1 MDQMFSWMLMDYY
14 IDLRERQRDCWRM
27 ERRHMRG
34 NSLSL
39 CGLCLQRVVALE
51 MMDVKERWDGRRERE
66 RHKEKEICELA
77 GVIVCV
83 SNMSMSA
90 EQ

>member
-1 MDQMFSWMLMDYY
+1 M
-14 IDLRERQRDCWRM
+14 
-27 ERRHMRG
+27 
-34 NSLSL
+34 
-39 CGLCLQRVVALE
+39 E

>member
-1 MDQMFSWMLMDYY
+1 M
-14 IDLRERQRDCWRM
+14 
-27 ERRHMRG
+27 
-34 NSLSL
+34 
-39 CGLCLQRVVALE
+39 E

-90 EQ
+90 EQSSKIIVIYRMKMSEKNSSC